1 MAHKL
6 LQTNP
11 LIPDY
16 RDFVLFVQDFALLFD
31 KNGKPLQPP
40 KFPGS
45 QDDPGLFGVN
55 YKNEPLQFRLG
66 PDCDPAYTFSSYVN
80 GDPITPILR
89 AYEGDPIRIRLLQ
102 GAQEESHSF
111 NVHGLRWQKERGDLN
126 SKYGRAAAYRY
137 FRIVYDG
144 NVYSKSWR
152 LFMGV
157 RDRRRFMEWTLG
169 VNSGI

>member
-1 MAHKL
+1 MTIYSHYLINSMVFLVRVLFMGDFLNFWIPRTGEEVDHGTQVTVKS
-6 LQTNP
+6 P

-16 RDFVLFVQDFALLFD
+16 RDFALFVHDFALLFD
-31 KNGKPLQPP
+31 KDGKPLNPP

-66 PDCDPAYTFSSYVN
+66 KDCDPAYSFSSHVH
-80 GDPITPILR
+80 GDPVTPILR

-111 NVHGLRWQKERGDLN
+111 NVHGLRWLK
-126 SKYGRAAAYRY
+126 RA
-137 FRIVYDG
+137 G
-144 NVYSKSWR
+144 
-152 LFMGV
+152 
-157 RDRRRFMEWTLG
+157 
-169 VNSGI
+169 